1 MRKTV
6 SVLTVDEHKITR
18 TSSILQ
24 NFTEDLARKYS
35 KVHIMPPLA
44 DDFIG
49 ENIFASLS
57 AVERSLLDQ
66 PMSFTELTNALQ
78 KMKKGKSPG
87 SNGYT
92 ACFFKFFWKELGP
105 FLYRAFLFSA
115 SQGKTLL
122 THREGIITMIPKAGK
137 PPDSVKGWRPITLL
151 NIDFKIISSALS
163 ARLQS
168 VVDKLIDPCQTAYIK
183 GRYIG
188 ENTRLV
194 YDVIEHL
201 LARQKTSLIMS
212 ADFEAA
218 FDSIS
223 WEFVR
228 KALNH
233 YGFGPYFKD
242 MINTLYLNPNNFSR
256 IIINGHLGDKIHLK
270 CGIRQGD
277 PASGYLFN
285 LAVNILAQQ
294 IKRSDRITGIRLSE
308 SNEVKISQ
316 YADDTLLFLNNTSGC
331 LQGALEELKTFSEA
345 SGLHLNIEKT
355 ACMEIGSPIQQER
368 ENSHG
373 VKWVN
378 KMKILGITFT
388 NNNEN
393 ITKVNF
399 EPKVLQLEKE
409 IAQWRRRHLTPIGR
423 ITVIKSLL
431 VSKFVHLFT
440 ALPNPTQAELKQ
452 LERLF
457 FQFLWAGKRDPVKRA
472 KIVQDYAHGGL
483 RMLDLLSF
491 VKSMKI
497 SWLKRLATTNAV
509 WGEVVSNE
517 LSRVQDILTYG
528 SKKLLK
534 ISAEINNP
542 FWKNVINA
550 LADFSSI
557 YKPELPQIL
566 SESIWFSD
574 HTKYKCSI
582 VSSWNKKGV
591 RFLGDLIN
599 EDSGKLHTKESLENA
614 FGIKMTFLC
623 FHSLIKSLPGEI
635 KSATEVKESGPIIP
649 LKINLIMN
657 HPNFS
662 RLVYNTYITS
672 KRKEIARTNAR
683 QKEKWVR
690 DVECFESGSIF
701 ELIHATRST
710 RILMFQY
717 KLVNRFLA
725 TNKYLK
731 IIKIKENDRCTFCEN
746 EPETI
751 AHMFWYCSRVQSF
764 INDVKTDILREYHIE
779 LDINRKTWF
788 FPRT

>member
-1 MRKTV
+1 MAKLKIVSVNVRGIGTQHKRRDVMHFLKNMNCDIIMLQDTHLIKAKISSFNSLWTGKAYHSCYTNNSRGTSILINNKLHHDIISEYTGTHGNYIIIQCKIGTDSYVLGSIYGPNRDEPQFYEHIDEILDSVDCDHIFIGGDFNFVMDAENDCYGYARENNVNARRKFISVCNKHNLIDIWRHQNPTQHQYTWFTEGKGSRLDMFFVSNHLSSSCSDIQIVPGYRTDHSIISMCLQTGESQRGPGLWKFNESLLKDDEYVAIVKDCINRTVKEYAVPVYANEYLFNECNYKDIQFHINDGLFYETLLMMIRGETVKYSKMKAKRRRAKEKEVIASISRAQETFAHTKADEDARRLQVYKDQLENLRKPLINGLIVRSRTTWHEDGEKSSKYFLGLEKRNAMRKTV

-35 KVHIMPPLA
+35 KVHIMPPSA

-345 SGLHLNIEKT
+345 SGLHLNIEK
-355 ACMEIGSPIQQER
+355 
-368 ENSHG
+368 NSLYG
-373 VKWVN
+373 NWISN
-378 KMKILGITFT
+378 
-388 NNNEN
+388 
-393 ITKVNF
+393 
-399 EPKVLQLEKE
+399 
-409 IAQWRRRHLTPIGR
+409 
-423 ITVIKSLL
+423 S
-431 VSKFVHLFT
+431 
-440 ALPNPTQAELKQ
+440 
-452 LERLF
+452 
-457 FQFLWAGKRDPVKRA
+457 AGKRKQSRC
-472 KIVQDYAHGGL
+472 K
-483 RMLDLLSF
+483 M
-491 VKSMKI
+491 
-497 SWLKRLATTNAV
+497 
-509 WGEVVSNE
+509 GE
-517 LSRVQDILTYG
+517 Q
-528 SKKLLK
+528 
-534 ISAEINNP
+534 
-542 FWKNVINA
+542 
-550 LADFSSI
+550 
-557 YKPELPQIL
+557 
-566 SESIWFSD
+566 
-574 HTKYKCSI
+574 
-582 VSSWNKKGV
+582 
-591 RFLGDLIN
+591 N
-599 EDSGKLHTKESLENA
+599 ED
-614 FGIKMTFLC
+614 I
-623 FHSLIKSLPGEI
+623 
-635 KSATEVKESGPIIP
+635 
-649 LKINLIMN
+649 
-657 HPNFS
+657 
-662 RLVYNTYITS
+662 RYN
-672 KRKEIARTNAR
+672 
-683 QKEKWVR
+683 
-690 DVECFESGSIF
+690 
-701 ELIHATRST
+701 IH
-710 RILMFQY
+710 
-717 KLVNRFLA
+717 
-725 TNKYLK
+725 
-731 IIKIKENDRCTFCEN
+731 
-746 EPETI
+746 
-751 AHMFWYCSRVQSF
+751 
-764 INDVKTDILREYHIE
+764 
-779 LDINRKTWF
+779 
-788 FPRT
+788 